1 MHKPHVVIVGSG
13 ISGLSAAWHLRET
26 ARVTVLESQGRL
38 GGHTHTRV
46 ITLDGREGPVDTGFI
61 VFNDRTYPELLAWFS
76 ALQVPSHPAD
86 MSLSVSANQ
95 SRIEW
100 CGKNLRTV
108 FAQPKN
114 LVSGRFWRML
124 SDILTFNREATA
136 LLHRTELGHGDTR
149 SLGEVLD
156 TLRLSPDFES
166 LYLLPM
172 AGAIWSCP
180 LEQMRAMPFASFARF
195 CVNHGLLQI
204 FNRPQ
209 WRSVRGGSNTY
220 IQRLQSCL
228 REESAPVEF
237 KTHHEVASIAPA
249 LAHRGPVVYGHDHLR
264 NTTFSLEADAVI
276 LAGHTDQSARVLAE
290 HAHPAQP
297 WLAQFEYQA
306 NTAYLHTDCSLM
318 PTRKAAW
325 AAWNVR
331 ADAPGEQVSVTYWMN
346 QLQDLAFE
354 RPVLV
359 SLNPN
364 RPPDPSSVLET
375 IEYSHPVFDRAA
387 QDSVNAL
394 QGLQGEGA
402 IWLAGAWMGYG
413 FHEDGFRSGR
423 VAAQGLMH
431 WLERPVAR
439 HAA

>member
-1 MHKPHVVIVGSG
+1 
-13 ISGLSAAWHLRET
+13 
-26 ARVTVLESQGRL
+26 
-38 GGHTHTRV
+38 
-46 ITLDGREGPVDTGFI
+46 
-61 VFNDRTYPELLAWFS
+61 
-76 ALQVPSHPAD
+76 

-136 LLHRTELGHGDTR
+136 LLHRAELGHGDTR

-220 IQRLQSCL
+220 IQRLQSRL

-375 IEYSHPVFDRAA
+375 IEYGHPVFDRAA

-423 VAAQGLMH
+423 VAAQGLMR